1 MPWVDVAEQNP
12 WLSSDDEGTPVLCVS
27 SGPVVVNTA
36 PTIKEEPRGVVVLEI
51 ASSSSFSSSPSPSL
65 KAEDNEGQDDIPEL
79 PVTGPLPAP
88 IAVPDGRSTSSHP
101 SPSNSHI
108 NTPAVVNGG
117 EGSYKEEVHHGSPS
131 TAHAAVHN
139 SSASVAAASEVKRRT
154 SSESLSPAPTE
165 DADIDDDEDGA
176 ELKGPVRDP
185 PCFLCVTKVT
195 LRGKG
200 DSVCHHPA
208 IIRHGRWACV
218 GCRKY
223 GKRCESSPDLVVQA
237 WKAWKAEPRATVAA
251 ERALKALRTICAACR
266 NLRQLVK
273 MGMIPSA
280 TVETLLSGGDL
291 YPEIDEGSSLPG
303 VPSRAEFTALKRR
316 VKSVEASLQRQNV
329 LRRHPE
335 PRKRRAGRG
344 NSDQVKKDDK
354 GPELPDSED
363 EESYEE
369 EETEDE
375 WLP

>member
-27 SGPVVVNTA
+27 SGPVLVDTA
-36 PTIKEEPRGVVVLEI
+36 PTIKEEHRGVVVLEI
-51 ASSSSFSSSPSPSL
+51 PSSSSSSPSPSL
-65 KAEDNEGQDDIPEL
+65 KGEDNEGQDDIPEL

-88 IAVPDGRSTSSHP
+88 IAGPDGRSTSSHP

-108 NTPAVVNGG
+108 NTPKPTTPIAPSVVNGG

-131 TAHAAVHN
+131 TAHAAFHN
-139 SSASVAAASEVKRRT
+139 SPAAASETKRRT

-165 DADIDDDEDGA
+165 DADIDDDEDDA

-208 IIRHGRWACV
+208 NIRHGRWACV

-303 VPSRAEFTALKRR
+303 VPSR
-316 VKSVEASLQRQNV
+316 
-329 LRRHPE
+329 
-335 PRKRRAGRG
+335 
-344 NSDQVKKDDK
+344 
-354 GPELPDSED
+354 
-363 EESYEE
+363 
-369 EETEDE
+369 
-375 WLP
+375 

>member
-1 MPWVDVAEQNP
+1 MPWANMAEQNP
-12 WLSSDDEGTPVLCVS
+12 WSSSDDEGTPVLCVS
-27 SGPVVVNTA
+27 SGPVVVDTA
-36 PTIKEEPRGVVVLEI
+36 PTVKEEHRGVVVLEI
-51 ASSSSFSSSPSPSL
+51 PPSSSSSSSPSPSL
-65 KAEDNEGQDDIPEL
+65 KGEDNEGQDDIPN
-79 PVTGPLPAP
+79 
-88 IAVPDGRSTSSHP
+88 TSSHP
-101 SPSNSHI
+101 SPSSSQI
-108 NTPAVVNGG
+108 NTPKPTTPIAPSAVDSG

-131 TAHAAVHN
+131 AAHAAVHH
-139 SSASVAAASEVKRRT
+139 SSASVAAAASETKRRT
-154 SSESLSPAPTE
+154 SSESLSPVPTE
-165 DADIDDDEDGA
+165 NADIDDDEDGA

-200 DSVCHHPA
+200 DS
-208 IIRHGRWACV
+208 
-218 GCRKY
+218 Y

-291 YPEIDEGSSLPG
+291 YPEIDEGSSLPE

-316 VKSVEASLQRQNV
+316 VKSVEASLQRQTI

-354 GPELPDSED
+354 GSELSEPEDSE
-363 EESYEE
+363 SYDE